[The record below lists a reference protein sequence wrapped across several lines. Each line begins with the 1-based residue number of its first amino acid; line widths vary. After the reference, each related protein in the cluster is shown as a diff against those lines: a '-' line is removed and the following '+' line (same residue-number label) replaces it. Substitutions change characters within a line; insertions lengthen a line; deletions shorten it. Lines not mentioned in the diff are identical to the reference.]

1 MFESFFRP
9 LNAYLLSHPSFLA
22 KLKLLFWLK
31 YWTLTLLMAFF
42 VYLIFRERGFSG
54 GAQHRKLAAL
64 RRHHSL
70 QSLIARSGAVQRMP
84 PLRVKNLC

>member
-9 LNAYLLSHPSFLA
+9 LNAYLLGHPSFLA

-64 RRHHSL
+64 RRHHRFK
-70 QSLIARSGAVQRMP
+70 A
-84 PLRVKNLC
+84 